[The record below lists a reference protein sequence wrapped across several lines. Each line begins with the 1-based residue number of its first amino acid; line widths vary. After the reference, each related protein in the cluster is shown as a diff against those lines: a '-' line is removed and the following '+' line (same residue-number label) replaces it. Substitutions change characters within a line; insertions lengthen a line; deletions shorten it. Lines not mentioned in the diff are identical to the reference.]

1 MNFIPEAAKKLT
13 EQTSID
19 LVKKIQQIPI
29 LTPLTTEA
37 ILTTYVRQGNEGTPI
52 LLLHGF
58 DSSVLE
64 FRRLIPILAAEKET
78 IAVDLLGF
86 GFSDR
91 LPGLSFN
98 PEAIKIHLYHFWQ
111 ETSQKPVILVGA
123 SMGGAVAIDFSIA
136 YPEAVTK
143 LVLLDSAGL
152 AKPPSQAK
160 LMFPPLDSLATA
172 FLRNPRVRQ
181 NIARAAYYD
190 KSLASVDAAI
200 CAALHLNC
208 NRWSEALISFAK
220 SGGYGNMMHKLKDI
234 SQPTLIIWGEDDRVL
249 GTKDPVKFEKAI
261 PDNKLIWIA
270 QCGHVPHLEKPEI
283 TARLILQL

>member
-13 EQTSID
+13 EPTSIAI
-19 LVKKIQQIPI
+19 VEKIQQIPI
-29 LTPLTTEA
+29 PTPLIDRP
-37 ILTTYVRQGNEGTPI
+37 ILTTYVRQGNGNTPI

-64 FRRLIPILAAEKET
+64 FRRLMPILAAENET

-91 LPGLSFN
+91 LAELSFN
-98 PEAIKIHLYHFWQ
+98 PEAIKTHLYHFWQ
-111 ETSQKPVILVGA
+111 ETIQKPVILVGA
-123 SMGGAVAIDFSIA
+123 SMGGAVAIDFTLA

-152 AKPPSQAK
+152 AKPPSAAK
-160 LMFPPLDSLATA
+160 FMFPPLDYLATA

-181 NIARAAYYD
+181 SIARAAYYD
-190 KSLASVDAAI
+190 KNLASTDAAT

-208 NRWSEALISFAK
+208 NRWSEALISFTK
-220 SGGYGNMMHKLKDI
+220 SGGYGGMMPKLKDI
-234 SQPTLIIWGEDDRVL
+234 CQPTSIVWGQDDRVL
-249 GTKDPVKFEKAI
+249 GTKDAAKFEKAI
-261 PDNKLIWIA
+261 PNSKLIWIP
-270 QCGHVPHLEKPEI
+270 QCGHVPHLEKPQFTAKAILEI
-283 TARLILQL
+283 